1 MEWRSFWD
9 FLFPPYCVSCARDG
23 EWWCADCRS
32 KVEKVRA
39 LVCPRC
45 LKQGEHACQEI
56 FPLSAIKAL
65 GYYHDPYLRAVITN
79 LKFNGTRIVMGEIEK
94 FILARK
100 LELDEWQLAHDTV
113 LVPIPLSESRHRS
126 RGFNQ
131 AELIAQAFQ
140 KSVWPEMRIQ
150 PVLAKVKNPDP
161 QSSLGD
167 DVILR
172 QKNIQDCF
180 QVIDDVPAHVVLVD
194 DVITTGATTAEAA
207 RLLLTNGAQEV
218 RVLAL
223 ALGA

>member
-45 LKQGEHACQEI
+45 LKQGEHECQEI
-56 FPLSAIKAL
+56 FPMSTIMAL
-65 GYYHDPYLRAVITN
+65 GYYHDPFLRAVITN
-79 LKFNGTRIVMGEIEK
+79 LKFNGTRVVMRDIEK
-94 FILARK
+94 FIWSRK
-100 LELDEWQLAHDTV
+100 LELDEWQLAHDMV

-140 KSVWPEMRIQ
+140 KSLWPEMKIQ
-150 PVLAKVKNPDP
+150 SVLAKVKNPDP

-180 QVIDDVPAHVVLVD
+180 QVIDDVPAHIILVD

-207 RLLLTNGAQEV
+207 RLLLANGAQEV